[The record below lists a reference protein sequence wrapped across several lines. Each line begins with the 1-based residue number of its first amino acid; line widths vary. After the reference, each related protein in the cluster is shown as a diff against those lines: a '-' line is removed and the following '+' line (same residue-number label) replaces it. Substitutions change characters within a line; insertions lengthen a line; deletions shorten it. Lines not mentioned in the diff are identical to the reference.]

1 MKQEIARQ
9 GFLPYSD
16 ILAST
21 KPFNSPLGG
30 LIVNFVPSFLVIVL
44 PPTSE
49 AFSFILDVE
58 GYPSQVFSLAL
69 GVGLIWLRFKRP
81 DLKRPYKAW
90 LSTIVARAL
99 LSLAL
104 LAAPFFPPKGK
115 PSGGIWYA
123 TYAVVGMST

>member
-1 MKQEIARQ
+1 M
-9 GFLPYSD
+9 
-16 ILAST
+16 
-21 KPFNSPLGG
+21 
-30 LIVNFVPSFLVIVL
+30 VNFVPSFLVIVL

-58 GYPSQVFSLAL
+58 GYPAQVFSLAL

-90 LSTIVARAL
+90 LFTIVARAL
-99 LSLAL
+99 LSFAL
-104 LAAPFFPPKGK
+104 LAAPFFPPKDR
-115 PSGGIWYA
+115 PSGGLWYA